1 MQYMLLNHQDFF
13 SETQTK
19 IVQDAPRIEIVSPW
33 RVKSVPRAALSS
45 FGITTCRV
53 NSLVCLEV
61 VQLSVRS

>member
-1 MQYMLLNHQDFF
+1 MQYMLLNHQEFL

-33 RVKSVPRAALSS
+33 RVKSVPRPALSS
-45 FGITTCRV
+45 CGITCRV